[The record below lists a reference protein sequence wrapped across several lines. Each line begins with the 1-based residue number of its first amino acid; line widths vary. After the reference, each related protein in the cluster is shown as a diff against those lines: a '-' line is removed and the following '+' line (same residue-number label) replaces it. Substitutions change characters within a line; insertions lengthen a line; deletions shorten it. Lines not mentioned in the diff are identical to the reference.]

1 VNSWLV
7 MGPVE
12 NWETAPKQPIPLWGL
27 RPRYRLAFDSI
38 RPGDLAIFYVTAPV
52 KGIVG
57 FWTIRDTYVD
67 GITLI
72 WPQEVAQRSIE
83 WPLRFRMGD
92 VKYLPRPHWGPS
104 RHSGLPTRIPI
115 AHLNLNWQVGF
126 QPLDKQTAS
135 EILATT
141 RSQWGEE
148 IIVPAAIIPEEPP
161 VVREAP
167 APSQRVSTSDHRMLQ
182 ESLVQIGRLQNYFA
196 EVEFPFPLETDQ
208 RRLDVVWKRELAG
221 SPTLAFEVELSG
233 AIERAVVK
241 LKIAF
246 NRWNSQPRIIAPTEQ
261 HHRVQGL
268 LAAKESRFREHFRI
282 YESDTVA
289 VLLAK
294 KRDLRDF
301 ERQIG
306 LY

>member
-7 MGPVE
+7 IGAVE
-12 NWETAPKQPIPLWGL
+12 NWETTLNQPIPLWGL

-57 FWTIRDTYVD
+57 FGTIRDTYVD

-72 WPQEVAQRSIE
+72 WPQEVAQKKR
-83 WPLRFRMGD
+83 RMAAPIPDGRCQ
-92 VKYLPRPHWGPS
+92 VSPRPHWGPS
-104 RHSGLPTRIPI
+104 RHSGLPPRIPI

-135 EILATT
+135 EILATA

-208 RRLDVVWKRELAG
+208 RRLDVVWKNW
-221 SPTLAFEVELSG
+221 P
-233 AIERAVVK
+233 
-241 LKIAF
+241 
-246 NRWNSQPRIIAPTEQ
+246 APPP
-261 HHRVQGL
+261 
-268 LAAKESRFREHFRI
+268 SR
-282 YESDTVA
+282 SKSSCP
-289 VLLAK
+289 VLLSV
-294 KRDLRDF
+294 LSSS
-301 ERQIG
+301 
-306 LY
+306 